1 MPSNPRYLGQVVAIE
16 ADVRKSTMR
25 ELTDA
30 YHALDKPA
38 LLEGLQGDYEPHAEE
53 GERLPSESQRVQATV
68 NEMLAATKTSLT
80 KLFDVTAARDFT
92 NASGAAKAD
101 VVVGDQVLIP
111 GAPVPYLL
119 WLDRKLDELQ
129 AFALRIPTL
138 PPSTTWS
145 LAEDRGVYRS
155 AEVKTVRQVQQPKV
169 VTLAA
174 ATDKHP
180 AQVQLFP
187 EQVGVGTWTRVKFS
201 GAVPVDQRARIL
213 QRIAILRAAVHAA
226 REQANRVQAE
236 EPQVGARV
244 LSYLFD

>member
-1 MPSNPRYLGQVVAIE
+1 MPATKKYLGQVIAIE
-16 ADVRKSTMR
+16 ADIRKSTMR

-38 LLEGLQGDYEPHAEE
+38 LLEGLQGDYEPLVEE

-68 NEMLAATKTSLT
+68 NEMLSATKTSLA
-80 KLFDVTAARDFT
+80 KLFDITAARDFT
-92 NASGAAKAD
+92 NAFGNAKAD
-101 VVVGDQVLIP
+101 VVVGDQVLVKD
-111 GAPVPYLL
+111 APVPYLL

-138 PPSTTWS
+138 PPSTTWT
-145 LAEDRGVYRS
+145 LAEERGVYKS
-155 AEVKTVRQVQQPKV
+155 AEVKTLRQVQQPKV

-187 EQVGVGTWTRVKFS
+187 EQVGVGTWTRVKYS

-213 QRIAILRAAVHAA
+213 QRIATLREAVHTA
-226 REQANRVQAE
+226 RGQANRTEAV
-236 EPQVGARV
+236 EPQIGAAL
-244 LSYLFD
+244 LSYLFN